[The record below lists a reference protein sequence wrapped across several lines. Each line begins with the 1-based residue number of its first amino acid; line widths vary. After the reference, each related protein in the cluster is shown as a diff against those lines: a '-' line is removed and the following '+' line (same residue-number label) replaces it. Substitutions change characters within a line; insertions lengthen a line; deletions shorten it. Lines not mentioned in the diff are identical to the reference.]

1 MSLIDDIYQAGVV
14 GAGGAGFPTHV
25 KYNCQ
30 AEYLIINGAECE
42 PLLMT
47 DKYLMRNFTEEILD
61 AVHIVAENIKAEKIV
76 FALKKKYKDEIACL
90 QEISKKKNYNI
101 EFFLMESFYPAGD
114 EQIMVYEITGR
125 TVPEGGIPIDVGAVV
140 TNVGTLKNTYF
151 ALEKKPV
158 TDKYVSVLGEVN
170 NPSIIKVPIGTP
182 VKKCIEI
189 VGGNRIEEYSVIL
202 GGPMMGK
209 NYGQKEVEEVAIT
222 KRDGA
227 VIVVPK
233 DHFIIKRNKQ
243 SIEHIKNQAKAACIQ
258 CRMCTDFCPRFLIG
272 HELEPH
278 KIMRALAY
286 SDDEEVLKSAQLCC
300 ECGICELYACPMGL
314 SPRLV
319 NVHYKNKISEKYESQ
334 KESYQAPPMRDF
346 RKIPTDRQI
355 ARIDLSEYKHQQI
368 AENIKGSIDIVEIKL
383 IQHIGAPAVKI
394 VSVGDKVNKGDL
406 IAEAK
411 ENSLSINIH
420 ASIKGEVVFA
430 DDDQII
436 IKKSEV
442 VS

>member
-1 MSLIDDIYQAGVV
+1 MSLIDDIYKAGVV

-47 DKYLMRNFTEEILD
+47 DKYLMRNFAEEIIEAIYL
-61 AVHIVAENIKAEKIV
+61 VAENIKAKKIV
-76 FALKKKYKDEIACL
+76 FALKKKYKKEITCL
-90 QEISKKKNYNI
+90 KEISKKKNYEI
-101 EFFLMESFYPAGD
+101 EFFLMDSFYPAGD

-151 ALEKKPV
+151 AIKNKPV

-170 NPSIIKVPIGTP
+170 NPSIIKVPIGTS
-182 VKKCIEI
+182 VKKCIETA
-189 VGGNRIEEYSVIL
+189 GGSSLEEYSIIL
-202 GGPMMGK
+202 GGPMMGQ
-209 NYGQKEVEEVAIT
+209 NLSQNEAEEVVIT

-233 DHFIIKRNKQ
+233 DHFIIERNKQ

-319 NVHYKNKISEKYESQ
+319 NVYYKNEISEKYES
-334 KESYQAPPMRDF
+334 ENEDYQPNLMRDF
-346 RKIPTDRQI
+346 RKIPTERQI
-355 ARIDLSEYKHQQI
+355 ARIDLSKYKNQKI
-368 AENIKGSIDIVEIKL
+368 NENIKANINKVKIKL
-383 IQHIGAPAVKI
+383 TQHIGAPAVKKI
-394 VSVGDKVNKGDL
+394 ALGDKVNKGDL
-406 IAEAK
+406 IAKAK
-411 ENSLSINIH
+411 EDTLSINIH

-430 DDDQII
+430 DDNEII

>member
-1 MSLIDDIYQAGVV
+1 MSLIDDIYKAGVV

-47 DKYLMRNFTEEILD
+47 DKYLMRNFAAEIIE
-61 AVHIVAENIKAEKIV
+61 AINQVAENMGAEKIV
-76 FALKKKYKDEIACL
+76 FALKKKYKKEIACL
-90 QEISKKKNYNI
+90 KEISKKRNYGI

-114 EQIMVYEITGR
+114 EQILVYEITGR

-140 TNVGTLKNTYF
+140 TNVGTLKNTYYS
-151 ALEKKPV
+151 LEGTPV
-158 TDKYVSVLGEVN
+158 TDKFVSVLGEVN
-170 NPSIIKVPIGTP
+170 KPSIIKVPIGTS
-182 VKKCIEI
+182 VKKCIETA
-189 VGGNRIEEYSVIL
+189 GGSSLEEYSIIL
-202 GGPMMGK
+202 GGPMMGQ
-209 NYGQKEVEEVAIT
+209 NLSQNEAEEVVIT

-233 DHFIIKRNKQ
+233 DHFIIERNKQ

-300 ECGICELYACPMGL
+300 ECGVCELYACPMGL

-319 NVHYKNKISEKYESQ
+319 NIYYKDKIDEKYESQ
-334 KESYQAPPMRDF
+334 KENYQAHPMLDF
-346 RKIPTDRQI
+346 RKIPTERQI
-355 ARIDLSEYKHQQI
+355 ARINLSKYKHQEI
-368 AENIKGSIDIVEIKL
+368 EENIEANIKEVKIPL
-383 IQHIGAPAVKI
+383 VQHIGAPAVKKI
-394 VSVGDKVNKGDL
+394 AVGDNVNKGDQ
-406 IAEAK
+406 IAKAK
-411 ENSLSINIH
+411 ANSLSVNIH
-420 ASIKGEVVFA
+420 ASIKGKVTFA
-430 DDDQII
+430 DNNEII

>member
-1 MSLIDDIYQAGVV
+1 MTLVNDIYQAGVV

-47 DKYLMRNFTEEILD
+47 DKYLMRNFAEEIIE
-61 AVHIVAENIKAEKIV
+61 AIHQVAENIGAEKIV
-76 FALKKKYKDEIACL
+76 FALKKKYKKEIACL
-90 QEISKKKNYNI
+90 KEINNKKDYEI
-101 EFFLMESFYPAGD
+101 DFFLMDSFYPAGD
-114 EQIMVYEITGR
+114 EQILVYEITGR
-125 TVPEGGIPIDVGAVV
+125 TVPEGGIPINVGAVV

-151 ALEKKPV
+151 SLAGNPV
-158 TDKYVSVLGEVN
+158 IDKYVSVLGEVN
-170 NPSIIKVPIGTP
+170 MPSIIKVPIGTS
-182 VKKCIEI
+182 VEKCIDAA
-189 VGGNRIEEYSVIL
+189 GGSGLSQYSIIL
-202 GGPMMGK
+202 GGPMMGQ
-209 NYGQKEVEEVAIT
+209 NLSQEEAAETFIT

-233 DHFIIKRNKQ
+233 DHFIIERNKQ

-286 SDDEEVLKSAQLCC
+286 SDDDEVLKSAQLCC
-300 ECGICELYACPMGL
+300 ECGVCELYACPMGL

-319 NVHYKNKISEKYESQ
+319 NIHYKDKIDEKYVSD
-334 KESYQAPPMRDF
+334 KENYQAHPMLDF

-355 ARIDLSEYKHQQI
+355 ARIDLSKYNHQQI
-368 AENIKGSIDIVEIKL
+368 KEDITVNVNEVRIPL
-383 IQHIGAPAVKI
+383 VQHIGAPAVKNI
-394 VSVGDKVNKGDL
+394 TVGDKVNRGDL
-406 IAEAK
+406 IAKAK

-420 ASIKGEVVFA
+420 ASIDGEIVFI
-430 DDDQII
+430 DDNEII

>member
-1 MSLIDDIYQAGVV
+1 MSLINDIYQAGVV

-47 DKYLMRNFTEEILD
+47 DKYLMRNFAEEIIE
-61 AVHIVAENIKAEKIV
+61 AIHQVAENIGAEKIV
-76 FALKKKYKDEIACL
+76 FALKKKYEKEIACL
-90 QEISKKKNYNI
+90 KEINNKKNYDI
-101 EFFLMESFYPAGD
+101 EFFLMDSFYPAGD
-114 EQIMVYEITGR
+114 EQILVYEITGK

-151 ALEKKPV
+151 ALAGTPV

-170 NPSIIKVPIGTP
+170 LPSIIKVPIGTS
-182 VKKCIEI
+182 VGKCIEAA
-189 VGGNRIEEYSVIL
+189 GGSSLEQYSIIL
-202 GGPMMGK
+202 GGPMMGQ
-209 NYGQKEVEEVAIT
+209 NLSQEEAAETFIT

-233 DHFIIKRNKQ
+233 DHFIIERNKQ
-243 SIEHIKNQAKAACIQ
+243 SIEHLKNQAKAACIQ

-272 HELEPH
+272 HQLEPH

-300 ECGICELYACPMGL
+300 ECGVCELYACPMGL

-319 NVHYKNKISEKYESQ
+319 NIHYKNKIDEKYESH
-334 KESYQAPPMRDF
+334 KENYQAHPMLDF
-346 RKIPTDRQI
+346 RKIPTERQI
-355 ARIDLSEYKHQQI
+355 ARIDLSKYNHQQI
-368 AENIKGSIDIVEIKL
+368 NEDIKINVKEVKIPLV
-383 IQHIGAPAVKI
+383 QHIGAPAVKNI
-394 VSVGDKVNKGDL
+394 AVGDKVNKGDL
-406 IAEAK
+406 IAKAK

-420 ASIKGEVVFA
+420 ASIDGEIFFV
-430 DDDQII
+430 DGNEIT

>member
-1 MSLIDDIYQAGVV
+1 MD
-14 GAGGAGFPTHV
+14 
-25 KYNCQ
+25 
-30 AEYLIINGAECE
+30 
-42 PLLMT
+42 
-47 DKYLMRNFTEEILD
+47 
-61 AVHIVAENIKAEKIV
+61 
-76 FALKKKYKDEIACL
+76 
-90 QEISKKKNYNI
+90 
-101 EFFLMESFYPAGD
+101 SFYPAGD

-151 ALEKKPV
+151 AIKNKPV

-170 NPSIIKVPIGTP
+170 NPSIIKVPIGTS

-189 VGGNRIEEYSVIL
+189 AGGSSISEYSVIL

-209 NYGQKEVEEVAIT
+209 NYGQEEVGDVTIT

-233 DHFIIKRNKQ
+233 DHFIIERNKQ

-319 NVHYKNKISEKYESQ
+319 NVYYKNEISEKYES
-334 KESYQAPPMRDF
+334 ENEDYQPNLMRDF
-346 RKIPTDRQI
+346 RKIPTERQI
-355 ARIDLSEYKHQQI
+355 ARIDLSKYKNQKI
-368 AENIKGSIDIVEIKL
+368 NENIKANINKVKIKL
-383 IQHIGAPAVKI
+383 TQHIGAPAVKKI
-394 VSVGDKVNKGDL
+394 ALGDKVNKGDL
-406 IAEAK
+406 IAKAK
-411 ENSLSINIH
+411 EDTLSINIH

-430 DDDQII
+430 DDNEII

>member
-1 MSLIDDIYQAGVV
+1 
-14 GAGGAGFPTHV
+14 
-25 KYNCQ
+25 
-30 AEYLIINGAECE
+30 
-42 PLLMT
+42 
-47 DKYLMRNFTEEILD
+47 
-61 AVHIVAENIKAEKIV
+61 
-76 FALKKKYKDEIACL
+76 
-90 QEISKKKNYNI
+90 
-101 EFFLMESFYPAGD
+101 
-114 EQIMVYEITGR
+114 
-125 TVPEGGIPIDVGAVV
+125 
-140 TNVGTLKNTYF
+140 
-151 ALEKKPV
+151 
-158 TDKYVSVLGEVN
+158 
-170 NPSIIKVPIGTP
+170 
-182 VKKCIEI
+182 
-189 VGGNRIEEYSVIL
+189 
-202 GGPMMGK
+202 MMGK
-209 NYGQKEVEEVAIT
+209 NYGQEEVGDVTIT

-233 DHFIIKRNKQ
+233 DHFIIERNKQ

-319 NVHYKNKISEKYESQ
+319 NVYYKNEISEKYES
-334 KESYQAPPMRDF
+334 ENEDYQPNLMRDF
-346 RKIPTDRQI
+346 RKIPTERQI
-355 ARIDLSEYKHQQI
+355 ARINLSKYKHQEI
-368 AENIKGSIDIVEIKL
+368 EENIEANIKEVKIPL
-383 IQHIGAPAVKI
+383 VQHIGAPAVKI

>member
-1 MSLIDDIYQAGVV
+1 MSLIDNIYKAGVV

-47 DKYLMRNFTEEILD
+47 DKYLMRNFAEEIIE
-61 AVHIVAENIKAEKIV
+61 AINQVAENIGAEKVV
-76 FALKKKYKDEIACL
+76 FALKKKYKKEIACL
-90 QEISKKKNYNI
+90 KEINNKKNYEI
-101 EFFLMESFYPAGD
+101 DFFLMDSFYPAGD
-114 EQIMVYEITGR
+114 EQILVYEITGR

-151 ALEKKPV
+151 SIEGNPV
-158 TDKYVSVLGEVN
+158 IDKYVSVLGDVKT
-170 NPSIIKVPIGTP
+170 PSIIKVPIGTP
-182 VKKCIEI
+182 VAKCIKAA
-189 VGGNRIEEYSVIL
+189 GGSSLDQYSIIL
-202 GGPMMGK
+202 GGPMMGQ
-209 NYGQKEVEEVAIT
+209 NFSQKEAEEVVIT

-227 VIVVPK
+227 IIVVPK
-233 DHFIIKRNKQ
+233 DHFIIERNKQ
-243 SIEHIKNQAKAACIQ
+243 SIKHLKNQAKAACIQ

-272 HELEPH
+272 HDLEPH

-286 SDDEEVLKSAQLCC
+286 SDDEEILKSAQLCC
-300 ECGICELYACPMGL
+300 ECGVCELYACPMGL

-319 NVHYKNKISEKYESQ
+319 NVYYKDKIDEKYESD
-334 KESYQAPPMRDF
+334 KENYQAHPMLDF
-346 RKIPTDRQI
+346 RKIPTERQI
-355 ARIDLSEYKHQQI
+355 ARIDLSKYKHQQI
-368 AENIKGSIDIVEIKL
+368 NENIKAEVKEVKIPL
-383 IQHIGAPAVKI
+383 IQHIGAPAVKN
-394 VSVGDKVNKGDL
+394 VAVGDKVNRGDL
-406 IAEAK
+406 VAKAK

-420 ASIKGEVVFA
+420 ASIAGEVVFA
-430 DDDQII
+430 DENEII

>member
-189 VGGNRIEEYSVIL
+189 AGGSRIEEYSVIL

-209 NYGQKEVEEVAIT
+209 NYSQKEVEEVTIT

-243 SIEHIKNQAKAACIQ
+243 SIEHIKNQAKLPVYSVECV
-258 CRMCTDFCPRFLIG
+258 LIF
-272 HELEPH
+272 
-278 KIMRALAY
+278 
-286 SDDEEVLKSAQLCC
+286 VL
-300 ECGICELYACPMGL
+300 
-314 SPRLV
+314 
-319 NVHYKNKISEKYESQ
+319 
-334 KESYQAPPMRDF
+334 
-346 RKIPTDRQI
+346 
-355 ARIDLSEYKHQQI
+355 
-368 AENIKGSIDIVEIKL
+368 
-383 IQHIGAPAVKI
+383 
-394 VSVGDKVNKGDL
+394 
-406 IAEAK
+406 
-411 ENSLSINIH
+411 
-420 ASIKGEVVFA
+420 VF
-430 DDDQII
+430 
-436 IKKSEV
+436 
-442 VS
+442 